1 MAQRLLI
8 IGVGGPT
15 GYTFA
20 AAPSFGE
27 TLDILSVLQVATI
40 GHLIISSTFDLDP
53 DGFDMF
59 ITSLFTVS
67 PNGGL
72 LPITSSFT
80 TMVA

>member
-1 MAQRLLI
+1 MQRFLI

-15 GYTFA
+15 GYFA
-20 AAPSFGE
+20 SAPSFGE
-27 TLDILSVLQVATI
+27 DLVILSVLQVATI

-53 DGFDMF
+53 EGLDMF
-59 ITSLFTVS
+59 ITSSVTVT